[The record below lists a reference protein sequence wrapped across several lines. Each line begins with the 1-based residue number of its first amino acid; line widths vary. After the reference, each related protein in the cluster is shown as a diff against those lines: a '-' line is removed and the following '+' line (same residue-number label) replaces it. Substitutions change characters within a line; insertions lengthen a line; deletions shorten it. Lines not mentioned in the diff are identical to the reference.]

1 MTTFDNPAENVRHA
15 HGDTLYRAIAPKLK
29 WLLSVVLR
37 ATKPP
42 VTPMWTAAD
51 VAERLAVHPDSVRR
65 WRVEGSGPPFLKL
78 PSGAVRY
85 DPEEVEA
92 WEAEQRR
99 KSTSD
104 AGERR

>member
-1 MTTFDNPAENVRHA
+1 MTIYQSVTTR
-15 HGDTLYRAIAPKLK
+15 LK
-29 WLLSVVLR
+29 ALLSVVR
-37 ATKPP
+37 RTAKPP
-42 VTPMWTAAD
+42 VIPMWDERD
-51 VAERLAVHPDSVRR
+51 VADRLKVSPETVRR

-92 WEAEQRR
+92 WEAEHRR

-104 AGERR
+104 AGGGGDEDKNHCA